1 MKFALNFLRK
11 LGLAPNPKTAEDSQ
25 HAFDLR
31 LQKMGGVRRVS
42 VARAVLFRTR
52 PGPREA

>member
-1 MKFALNFLRK
+1 MELALKFLRK
-11 LGLAPNPKTAEDSQ
+11 LGLAPIPKETDDTQ

-31 LQKMGGVRRVS
+31 LQKMGGVRRVT

-52 PGPREA
+52 PEPREA